1 MTDIDDEFADLRPQ
15 WDAATYTDALRPTAA
30 ETAAMRAHVLATITN
45 GKTTR
50 ARRGALTPRWRW
62 AAVTSLAAA
71 AALLV
76 FVTRRDAP
84 NVVVDSDGVNSAS
97 MRTALT
103 LASREASPEFEVL
116 DAAALELDDALRR
129 TPDDAELHRFRA
141 ALDARR
147 DELAHRIRSVTE

>member
-1 MTDIDDEFADLRPQ
+1 MTDTDDEFTDLRAQ
-15 WDAATYTDALRPTAA
+15 WDTATHTDALRPTAA
-30 ETAAMRAHVLATITN
+30 ETAAMRAHVLETITT
-45 GKTTR
+45 GKTAR
-50 ARRGALTPRWRW
+50 ARRGVLAPRWRW

-71 AALLV
+71 AALVVLV
-76 FVTRRDAP
+76 ARRDVP
-84 NVVVDSDGVNSAS
+84 DIVVDLEGVNSAS

-103 LASREASPEFEVL
+103 LASREASPEFAVL

-129 TPDDAELHRFRA
+129 TPDDAELRRFRA